1 MKKINKLSGNLIINP
16 EENVAFEC
24 SVFEDVIIDANY
36 GNVKFMNCT
45 FLNDICI
52 KNAKNVTIYMSKIL
66 FDSSNKRVSAKIFG
80 DNIDMEYVYVS
91 DMKGNSV
98 VKCVSEN
105 IETRNFVFDSVN
117 EKESYLDIIANTYKV
132 DTSLINARKNFS
144 MKDNMGEVNSKVKR
158 VTKNKKI

>member
-16 EENVAFEC
+16 EENVTFEC

-52 KNAKNVTIYMSKIL
+52 KNAKNITIYMSAIL

-80 DNIDMEYVYVS
+80 DNIDMEYVYIN

-98 VKCVSEN
+98 VKCVSDN
-105 IETRNFVFDSVN
+105 IETRNLVFDSVN
-117 EKESYLDIIANTYKV
+117 DKESHLDIIANTYKV
-132 DTSLINARKNFS
+132 DTSLINAKKNFS
-144 MKDNMGEVNSKVKR
+144 MKDNMEEVNSKVRR

>member
-24 SVFEDVIIDANY
+24 SVFENVIIDANY

-52 KNAKNVTIYMSKIL
+52 KNAKNITIYMSTIL

-80 DNIDMEYVYVS
+80 DNIDMEYVYVN

-117 EKESYLDIIANTYKV
+117 DRESSLDIIANTYKV
-132 DTSLINARKNFS
+132 DTSLINVRKNFS
-144 MKDNMGEVNSKVKR
+144 MKDNMEEVNSKVKR

>member
-24 SVFEDVIIDANY
+24 SVFENAIIDANY
-36 GNVKFMNCT
+36 GNVEFMNCT

-52 KNAKNVTIYMSKIL
+52 KNAKNITIYMSTIL

-80 DNIDMEYVYVS
+80 DNIDMEYVYIN

-98 VKCVSEN
+98 VKCVSDN
-105 IETRNFVFDSVN
+105 IETRNLVFDSVN
-117 EKESYLDIIANTYKV
+117 EKESYLDISANTYKV
-132 DTSLINARKNFS
+132 DSSLINVRKNFS
-144 MKDNMGEVNSKVKR
+144 MKDNMEEINPKVKR

>member
-52 KNAKNVTIYMSKIL
+52 KNAKNITIYMSTIL

-80 DNIDMEYVYVS
+80 DNIDMEYVYVN

-105 IETRNFVFDSVN
+105 IETRNLVFDSVN
-117 EKESYLDIIANTYKV
+117 ERESSLDIIANTYKV
-132 DTSLINARKNFS
+132 DTSLINVRKNFS
-144 MKDNMGEVNSKVKR
+144 MKDNMEEINPKVKR

>member
-24 SVFEDVIIDANY
+24 SVFENAIIDANY

-52 KNAKNVTIYMSKIL
+52 KNAKNITIYMSTIL

-80 DNIDMEYVYVS
+80 DNIDMEYVYVN

-105 IETRNFVFDSVN
+105 IETRNLVFDSVN
-117 EKESYLDIIANTYKV
+117 ERESSLDIIANTYKV
-132 DTSLINARKNFS
+132 DTSLINVRKNFS
-144 MKDNMGEVNSKVKR
+144 MKDNIEEINSKVKR

>member
-1 MKKINKLSGNLIINP
+1 MKNISRLSGNLIISP
-16 EENVAFEC
+16 EENVIFEC
-24 SVFEDVIIDANY
+24 GVFENATIDANY

-52 KNAKNVTIYMSKIL
+52 KNAKNVTIYMSTIL

-80 DNIDMEYVYVS
+80 DTIDMEYVYIN
-91 DMKGNSV
+91 DIMGNSV
-98 VKCVSEN
+98 VKCVSDN
-105 IETRNFVFDSVN
+105 IETRNLVFDSVN

-132 DTSLINARKNFS
+132 DASLINVRKNFS
-144 MKDNMGEVNSKVKR
+144 MKDNMEEINSKVKR